1 MENLINEVVVSIAL
15 FSVFATGYYT
25 PLNVITHWI
34 VDKYIGICVK
44 TNQLWAVD
52 ASLLLTC
59 AKCQAF
65 TITLFYTW
73 SLPQAI
79 VSSILALAIK
89 KMISYVAQ

>member
-1 MENLINEVVVSIAL
+1 MENLINETIVSIAL

-25 PLNVITHWI
+25 PLNVITEWI
-34 VDKYIGICVK
+34 VDKYIRLCVRL
-44 TNQLWAVD
+44 NAFWAID

-73 SLPQAI
+73 NLIDAI
-79 VSSILALAIK
+79 VASILALSIK
-89 KMISYVAQ
+89 YLIKYVTK